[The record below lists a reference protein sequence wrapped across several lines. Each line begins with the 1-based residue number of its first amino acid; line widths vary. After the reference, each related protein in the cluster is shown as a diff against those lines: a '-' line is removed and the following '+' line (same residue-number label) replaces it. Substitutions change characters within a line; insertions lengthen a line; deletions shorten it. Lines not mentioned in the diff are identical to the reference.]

1 MTHPDETRAGGALRQ
16 CVGRME
22 TSIEA
27 LESIGD
33 ANTRGVARDLL
44 EAALDLH
51 AIALAKI
58 LTICQEAENGDL
70 LIRDLLADAYVG
82 AVVLLHGLHPQDA
95 EARLRSKLAEMRP
108 HWGVRGFRVELSHI
122 DRTAARLQVMV
133 SDDAERG
140 TNKALALEIEQVLT
154 EAAPDLD
161 EIVVEVC
168 DKSIQTPAFAPSNSS
183 KVTAND
189 RDRQTA

>member
-1 MTHPDETRAGGALRQ
+1 MTHVDETRAGALRQ

-27 LESIGD
+27 LERIAD
-33 ANTRGVARDLL
+33 PNARGLARDLL
-44 EAALDLH
+44 ESALDLH
-51 AIALAKI
+51 AIALAKV
-58 LTICQEAENGDL
+58 LTICQETENGEL

-108 HWGVRGFRVELSHI
+108 HWGVRGFRVDLTHV
-122 DRTAARLQVMV
+122 DRTAARVRVVV
-133 SDDAERG
+133 SDDADRG

-161 EIVVEVC
+161 GIMVEVS
-168 DKSIQTPAFAPSNSS
+168 DKSVQTLAFVPPNSS

-189 RDRQTA
+189 CDSQTA

>member
-1 MTHPDETRAGGALRQ
+1 
-16 CVGRME
+16 ME

-33 ANTRGVARDLL
+33 PNARGLARDLL

-51 AIALAKI
+51 AIALAKV

-70 LIRDLLADAYVG
+70 VIRDLLADPYVG

-95 EARLRSKLAEMRP
+95 ETRLRSKLAQMRP
-108 HWGVRGFRVELSHI
+108 HWGVRGFRVELTHV
-122 DRTAARLQVMV
+122 DRTAARVQVTV
-133 SDDAERG
+133 SDDADRG
-140 TNKALALEIEQVLT
+140 TNNDLALEIEQVLT

-161 EIVVEVC
+161 GIMVEVR
-168 DKSIQTPAFAPSNSS
+168 DKSIQTPAFVPSNSS

-189 RDRQTA
+189 RDRQNA

>member
-1 MTHPDETRAGGALRQ
+1 MTHVEETRAAALRQ

-33 ANTRGVARDLL
+33 PNARDLARDLL
-44 EAALDLH
+44 EASLDLH
-51 AIALAKI
+51 AIALAKV

-70 LIRDLLADAYVG
+70 LIRNLLADAYIG
-82 AVVLLHGLHPQDA
+82 AVALLHGLHPQDA

-122 DRTAARLQVMV
+122 DRTAARVQVMV

-161 EIVVEVC
+161 EIVVEVW

>member
-1 MTHPDETRAGGALRQ
+1 MTHVDETRASALRQ
-16 CVGRME
+16 CVGRIE

-33 ANTRGVARDLL
+33 AKARGVARDLL

-51 AIALAKI
+51 AIALAKV

-70 LIRDLLADAYVG
+70 VIRDLLADAYIG

-95 EARLRSKLAEMRP
+95 ETRLRSKIAEMRP
-108 HWGVRGFRVELSHI
+108 HWGVRGFRVELTHI
-122 DRTAARLQVMV
+122 DQTAAQVQVTV
-133 SDDAERG
+133 SDDADGG
-140 TNKALALEIEQVLT
+140 TNDALALEIEQLLT
-154 EAAPDLD
+154 DAAPDLD
-161 EIVVEVC
+161 GIVVEVS
-168 DKSIQTPAFAPSNSS
+168 DKSIETPAIAPSNSS

-189 RDRQTA
+189 RDTQIA

>member
-1 MTHPDETRAGGALRQ
+1 MTHVDETRAGALRQ

-33 ANTRGVARDLL
+33 PNARGVARDLL

-51 AIALAKI
+51 AIALAKV
-58 LTICQEAENGDL
+58 LTICQETENGDL
-70 LIRDLLADAYVG
+70 LIRRLLADAYVG

-108 HWGVRGFRVELSHI
+108 HWGVRGFRVELAHV
-122 DRTAARLQVMV
+122 DRTAARVRVAV
-133 SDDAERG
+133 SDNADRE
-140 TNKALALEIEQVLT
+140 TNKSLALEIEQALT

-161 EIVVEVC
+161 RITVEVS
-168 DKSIQTPAFAPSNSS
+168 DKSVQTLAFVPSKSS

-189 RDRQTA
+189 CDSQTA

>member
-1 MTHPDETRAGGALRQ
+1 MTHVDETRASALRQ

-33 ANTRGVARDLL
+33 PNARGLARDLL

-51 AIALAKI
+51 AIALAKV

-70 LIRDLLADAYVG
+70 VIRDLLADPYVG

-95 EARLRSKLAEMRP
+95 ETRLRSKLAQMRP
-108 HWGVRGFRVELSHI
+108 HWGVRGFRVELTHV
-122 DRTAARLQVMV
+122 DRTAARVQVTV
-133 SDDAERG
+133 SDDADRG
-140 TNKALALEIEQVLT
+140 TNNDLALEIEQVLT

-161 EIVVEVC
+161 GIMVEVR
-168 DKSIQTPAFAPSNSS
+168 DKSIQTPAFVPSNSS

-189 RDRQTA
+189 RDRQNA

>member
-1 MTHPDETRAGGALRQ
+1 MTHVEETRAGTLRQ

-22 TSIEA
+22 ASIEA
-27 LESIGD
+27 LESID
-33 ANTRGVARDLL
+33 DPNARGLARDLL
-44 EAALDLH
+44 ETALDLH
-51 AIALAKI
+51 AIALAKV

-108 HWGVRGFRVELSHI
+108 HWGVRGFRAELTHV
-122 DRTAARLQVMV
+122 DRTTARVQVTV
-133 SDDAERG
+133 SDDADLG
-140 TNKALALEIEQVLT
+140 AAKALALEIEQVLT

-161 EIVVEVC
+161 GIVVEVA
-168 DKSIQTPAFAPSNSS
+168 DKSVRTLAFVPSNSS
-183 KVTAND
+183 KVTANGCD
-189 RDRQTA
+189 SHIT

>member
-1 MTHPDETRAGGALRQ
+1 MTHVDETRASALRQ

-33 ANTRGVARDLL
+33 PNARGLARDLL

-51 AIALAKI
+51 AIALAKV

-70 LIRDLLADAYVG
+70 VIRDLLADPYVG

-95 EARLRSKLAEMRP
+95 ETRLRSKLAQMRP
-108 HWGVRGFRVELSHI
+108 HWGVRGFRVELTHV
-122 DRTAARLQVMV
+122 DRTAARVQVTV
-133 SDDAERG
+133 SDDADRG
-140 TNKALALEIEQVLT
+140 TNNDLALEIEQVLT

-161 EIVVEVC
+161 GIMVEVR
-168 DKSIQTPAFAPSNSS
+168 DKSIQTPAFVPSNSS

-189 RDRQTA
+189 RDRRSA

>member
-1 MTHPDETRAGGALRQ
+1 MTHVDETRAGALRQ

-33 ANTRGVARDLL
+33 PNARGVARDLL

-51 AIALAKI
+51 GIALAKV

-70 LIRDLLADAYVG
+70 LIRKLLADAYVG

-108 HWGVRGFRVELSHI
+108 HWGVRGFRVELTYV
-122 DRTAARLQVMV
+122 DRTAARVQVAI
-133 SDDAERG
+133 SDDADRG

-154 EAAPDLD
+154 EAAPELD
-161 EIVVEVC
+161 RIMVEVS
-168 DKSIQTPAFAPSNSS
+168 DKSVQTLAFVPSKSS

-189 RDRQTA
+189 HDSQTA